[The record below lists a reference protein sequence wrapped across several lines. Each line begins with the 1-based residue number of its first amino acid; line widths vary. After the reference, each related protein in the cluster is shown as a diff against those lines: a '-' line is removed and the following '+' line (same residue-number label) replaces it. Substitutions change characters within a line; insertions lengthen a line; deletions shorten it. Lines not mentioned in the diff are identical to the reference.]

1 MTTKQLDTYFRS
13 FLDID
18 GFLRMDDSLNG
29 LQVDNDGR
37 DITKVAFTVDAC
49 LESFTLAAQ
58 RGAGMLF
65 VHHGLF
71 WGKPAPITGI
81 MRERLQVLMANN
93 IALYAV
99 HLPLDQHPEVGNN
112 AALAD
117 LLGLEQR
124 EPFGDYHERKI
135 GYKGVLQKPISID
148 EAVKRI
154 SFMGRPPLGVYP
166 FGTKDIRSIAV
177 VSGGAAMEA
186 FQAVDEQ
193 VDLYITGESSHSVY
207 HYAIEGKLNMIA
219 GGHYSTEVWGVRRVM
234 EKLANEFSMEVEF
247 LDIPTGL

>member
-1 MTTKQLDTYFRS
+1 MTSKQLDAYFRS
-13 FLDID
+13 FLDIE
-18 GFLRMDDSLNG
+18 GFSRCDDSVNG
-29 LQVDNDGR
+29 LQVDNNGS
-37 DITKVAFTVDAC
+37 DIKKVAFAVDAS

-65 VHHGLF
+65 VHHGLL
-71 WGKPAPITGI
+71 WGKPTALTGI
-81 MRERLQVLMANN
+81 MRTRLQVLFENN

-112 AALAD
+112 AVLAD

-124 EPFGDYHERKI
+124 EPFGLYHDQKI
-135 GYKGVLQKPISID
+135 GYKGIFKEPVSIE

-154 SFMGRPPLGVYP
+154 SFMDRPPIGVFP
-166 FGTKDIRSIAV
+166 FGKKEIRSCAV
-177 VSGGAAMEA
+177 VSGGAPMEA
-186 FQAVDEQ
+186 FQAVDEGL
-193 VDLYITGESSHSVY
+193 DLYITGESSHSVY

-234 EKLANEFSMEVEF
+234 EKLANETSLEVEF

>member
-1 MTTKQLDTYFRS
+1 MTTKQLDSYFRS

-18 GFLRMDDSLNG
+18 GFLRTDDSLNG

-37 DITKVAFTVDAC
+37 NITKVAFAVDAC
-49 LESFTLAAQ
+49 FESITLAAQ
-58 RGAGMLF
+58 RGVGMLF

-81 MRERLQVLMANN
+81 MRERLQVLLSHN

-99 HLPLDQHPEVGNN
+99 HLPLDQHPVVGNN
-112 AALAD
+112 AGLAD

-124 EPFGDYHERKI
+124 EPFGDYHQHKI
-135 GYKGVLQKPISID
+135 GYKGILPKPISID

-166 FGTKDIRSIAV
+166 FGTKEIRSVAI

-186 FQAVDEQ
+186 FQAIDEQ
-193 VDLYITGESSHSVY
+193 VDLYITGEMSHSVY
-207 HYAIEGKLNMIA
+207 HYAVEGALNMIA

-234 EKLANEFSMEVEF
+234 EKLANEYNLEVEF

>member
-1 MTTKQLDTYFRS
+1 MTTKQLDAYFRS

-18 GFLRMDDSLNG
+18 GFLQMDDSVNG
-29 LQVDNDGR
+29 LQVDNDGSE
-37 DITKVAFTVDAC
+37 ITKVAFAVDAC

-81 MRERLQVLMANN
+81 MRTRLQLLMANN
-93 IALYAV
+93 IALYGV

-112 AALAD
+112 AALVD
-117 LLGLEQR
+117 LLGLEER

-135 GYKGVLQKPISID
+135 GYKGVLPQSISID
-148 EAVKRI
+148 EAVRRI

-166 FGTKDIRSIAV
+166 FGNKEIRTIAI

-193 VDLYITGESSHSVY
+193 VDLYITGEMSHSVY

-234 EKLANEFSMEVEF
+234 EKLANEFSLDVEF

>member
-1 MTTKQLDTYFRS
+1 MTSKQLDAYFRS
-13 FLDID
+13 FLDIE
-18 GFLRMDDSLNG
+18 GFSRSDDSVNG
-29 LQVDNDGR
+29 LQVDNNGS
-37 DITKVAFTVDAC
+37 DIKKVAFAVDAS

-65 VHHGLF
+65 VHHGLL
-71 WGKPAPITGI
+71 WGKPTALTGI
-81 MRERLQVLMANN
+81 IRTRLQVLFEHN

-112 AALAD
+112 AVLAD

-124 EPFGDYHERKI
+124 EPFGLYHDQKI
-135 GYKGVLQKPISID
+135 GYKGIFKEPVSIE

-154 SFMGRPPLGVYP
+154 SFMDRPPIGVFP
-166 FGTKDIRSIAV
+166 FGKKEIRSCAV

-186 FQAVDEQ
+186 FQAVDECL
-193 VDLYITGESSHSVY
+193 DLYITGESSHSVY

-234 EKLANEFSMEVEF
+234 EKLANETSLEVEF

>member
-1 MTTKQLDTYFRS
+1 MTTKQLDAYFRS

-18 GFLRMDDSLNG
+18 GFLQMDDSVNG
-29 LQVDNDGR
+29 LQVDNDGSE
-37 DITKVAFTVDAC
+37 ITKVAFAVDAC

-65 VHHGLF
+65 VHHGLL

-81 MRERLQVLMANN
+81 MRTRLQLLMANN
-93 IALYAV
+93 IALYGV

-112 AALAD
+112 ATLAA
-117 LLGLEQR
+117 LLGLEER

-135 GYKGVLQKPISID
+135 GYKGVLPQSISID
-148 EAVKRI
+148 EAVRRI

-166 FGTKDIRSIAV
+166 FGNKEIRTIAI

-193 VDLYITGESSHSVY
+193 VDLYITGEMSHSVY
-207 HYAIEGKLNMIA
+207 HYAMEGKLNMIA
-219 GGHYSTEVWGVRRVM
+219 GGHYSTEVYGVRRVM
-234 EKLANEFSMEVEF
+234 EKLANEFSLDVEF